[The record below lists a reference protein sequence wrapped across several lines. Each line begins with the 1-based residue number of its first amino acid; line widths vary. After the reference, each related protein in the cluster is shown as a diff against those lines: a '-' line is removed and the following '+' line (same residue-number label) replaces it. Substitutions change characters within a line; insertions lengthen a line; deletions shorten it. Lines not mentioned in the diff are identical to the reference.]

1 MKINH
6 KRSSRHCIGGGVIR
20 KKASI
25 VLLLSILFL
34 IAFAEKTS
42 AASSE
47 IFQQQDTK
55 NVIGT
60 VTDEAGEPIP
70 GVSVLVKGTT
80 KGITTDLDGNFSLP
94 EVAPTDVLVFS
105 FIGMKTVEI
114 PVKNESRFN
123 VAMQQNTVGVDEV
136 VVVGFGA
143 QKRISV
149 VGAQST
155 IKATELQQPTANIS
169 TMLAGRVSGLTGVQ
183 RSGLP
188 GHDNADI
195 WIRGIGTFDHAGPLI
210 LVDGV
215 ERSLSEID
223 PIDIESFSILKDAAA
238 TAVYGVRG
246 ANGVILVETK
256 KGKIGKPKIMVDYFE
271 GLTSFTKIPELVGG
285 IDFMNLANEA
295 NVTRGDQPIYSQ
307 ERIERTASN
316 YDPLLY
322 PNVNWMDEVF
332 NDYGRNRKATVNLSG
347 GSESA
352 QYYVSLGYYDETGL
366 FVTDGLEG
374 YDSDTR
380 YKRYNVTANLGVDIT
395 KTTKMNLGIRGSL
408 SDGTYP
414 SQGVNTIFASA
425 MEVSPVEYPVL
436 YPGGYVPGKSANG
449 DLRNPY
455 ADVAKRGYKD
465 EISNKVNSNLRLTQD
480 LKFLTE
486 GLTWTGMFAFDAN
499 NSHNI
504 SRSKREDTYFVNQT
518 TPYTRD
524 GELLIIKTY
533 SGNNYLGYNRSNG
546 GDRKFY
552 LETAFNYNR
561 DFNEHSLG
569 AMVLYNRSDRVD
581 AFADD
586 FTGSIPYR
594 YQGVAARLTYG
605 YKDRYFVEANAGY
618 NGSENFSPDNRYG
631 FFPSMAVGWVISN
644 EEFFEPLKN
653 TIDYLKIR
661 YSDGEVGASSGA
673 GRFAYLSRVERHNND
688 NGIDNFHFG
697 ESVSEIT
704 GIGETY
710 YGVDVTW
717 VTSRKQDLGIEL
729 NAFDNSIK
737 LIFDLFKENTTGAF
751 RQLSTIPNYVGLS
764 TDPFGNIGETENKG
778 FDGSLE
784 YNKQFSN
791 DFSLSFRGT
800 FSYNKSKI
808 IEDGRPDQLY
818 PWMNHIGDPLNAA
831 YGLVAERLYTLEDD
845 VNGDDMITYEED
857 GIPSSG
863 FGQIQPGDIK
873 YKDLNGDHVI
883 DSYDVKR
890 IGNGDVPPLTYG
902 FGLTSRY
909 KNFDVSLF
917 FQGQQGAT
925 MQMEGQSIHAFDGDG
940 GRGNL
945 YSVVTD
951 RWTNE
956 NNNPYAQFPRLS
968 YGSSN
973 IGQANNTQRST
984 WWQRDVD
991 FMRLKTAEIGYNI
1004 SEELTSKINISSVRV
1019 YMRGTN
1025 LLTFSSFDLWD
1036 PELTNS
1042 RNGSAYPTTRVVS
1055 LGVNVNF

>member
-6 KRSSRHCIGGGVIR
+6 ERSLLYCHRGNAFR
-20 KKASI
+20 KKASAI
-25 VLLLSILFL
+25 LLLSMLFL
-34 IAFAEKTS
+34 MLFVETTT
-42 AASSE
+42 AAPAGNN
-47 IFQQQDTK
+47 FQQQDTK
-55 NVIGT
+55 TVIGT
-60 VTDEAGEPIP
+60 VTDETGEAIP

-80 KGITTDLDGNFSLP
+80 KGVTTDIDGNFSLP

-105 FIGMKTVEI
+105 FIGMKTVEM
-114 PVKNESRFN
+114 PVKNQSRFN
-123 VAMQQNTVGVDEV
+123 VALQQDMVGVEEV

-143 QKRISV
+143 QKKISV

-155 IKATELQQPTANIS
+155 IKTVELQQPTANIS

-188 GHDNADI
+188 GHDDADI
-195 WIRGIGTFDHAGPLI
+195 WIRGISTFDHAGPLI

-215 ERSLSEID
+215 ERSLAEID

-256 KGKIGKPKIMVDYFE
+256 KGKVGKPKVMVDYFE
-271 GLTSFTKIPELVGG
+271 GLTSFTKVPELAGG
-285 IDFMNLANEA
+285 VLFMNLANEA
-295 NVTRGDQPIYSQ
+295 SVTRGGQAIYSQ
-307 ERIERTASN
+307 EYIERTASN

-332 NDYGRNRKATVNLSG
+332 NDFGRNRKGTVNLSG

-380 YKRYNVTANLGVDIT
+380 YKRYNVTANLSVDVT
-395 KTTKMNLGIRGSL
+395 KTTKINLGIRGAL

-414 SQGVNTIFASA
+414 SQGVSTIFASA

-436 YPGGYVPGKSANG
+436 YPGGYVPGRSANG

-465 EISNKVNSNLRLTQD
+465 EISNQVNSNLRITQD
-480 LKFLTE
+480 LDFLTK
-486 GLTWTGMFAFDAN
+486 GFSWTGMFAFDAN

-504 SRSKREDTYFVNQT
+504 TRSKREDTYFVNQD

-524 GELLIIKTY
+524 GELLLVKTY
-533 SGNNYLGYNRSNG
+533 SGNNYLGYSRANG

-552 LETAFNYNR
+552 LETALNYNR
-561 DFNEHSLG
+561 DFDEHSVG
-569 AMVLYNRSDRVD
+569 AMILYNRSDEVD
-581 AFADD
+581 AFASD

-594 YQGVAARLTYG
+594 NQGVAARLTYG

-644 EEFFEPLKN
+644 EEFFEPLTN
-653 TIDYLKIR
+653 VIDYLKIR
-661 YSDGEVGASSGA
+661 YSDGEVGAASGA
-673 GRFAYLSRVERHNND
+673 GRFAYLSRVED
-688 NGIDNFHFG
+688 GQSGFDFGQTSVSYQNGIA
-697 ESVSEIT
+697 
-704 GIGETY
+704 ETY

-717 VTSRKQDLGIEL
+717 VTSRKQDLGIEF

-751 RQLSTIPNYVGLS
+751 RQLSTIPNYVGLT
-764 TDPFGNIGETENKG
+764 TDPYGNIGETENKG

-784 YNKQFSN
+784 YNKQFNN

-808 IEDGRPDQLY
+808 IEDGRPEQLY
-818 PWMNHIGDPLNAA
+818 PWMNHIGDPLNAS

-845 VNGDDMITYEED
+845 VNGDDYITYEED

-873 YKDLNGDHVI
+873 YKDLNGDNVI
-883 DSYDVKR
+883 DSYDVKK
-890 IGNGDVPPLTYG
+890 IGNGDVPPFTYG
-902 FGLTSRY
+902 FGVTSRY
-909 KNFDVSLF
+909 KNFDLSMF
-917 FQGQQGAT
+917 FQGQQGAK
-925 MQMEGQSIHAFDGDG
+925 MLMSGQSIQPFIGDG

-945 YSVVTD
+945 YAIVED

-956 NNNPYAQFPRLS
+956 NNDPNALYPRLS
-968 YGSSN
+968 YGASN
-973 IGQANNTQRST
+973 IGQANNTQTST

-991 FMRLKTAEIGYNI
+991 FIRLKTAEIGYNI
-1004 SEELTSKINISSVRV
+1004 PEKLTSKISISNVRI

-1025 LLTFSSFDLWD
+1025 LLTFSDFDLWD

-1042 RNGSAYPTTRVVS
+1042 NNGSAYPTTRVIS